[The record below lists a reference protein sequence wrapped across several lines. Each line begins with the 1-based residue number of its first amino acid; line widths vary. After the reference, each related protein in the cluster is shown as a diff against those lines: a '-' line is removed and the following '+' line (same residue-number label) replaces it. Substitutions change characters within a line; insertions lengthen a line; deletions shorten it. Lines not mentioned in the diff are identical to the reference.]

1 MDPIQIRTLRSSDA
15 QALLEFEI
23 DNREW
28 FESHIDPRP
37 SEFYSLQ
44 GVAEHIDAYLTGY
57 ALGTWHS
64 LVVLDARGKII
75 GRANLKNIDS
85 QLHSAE
91 VGYRVARSACGQGL
105 ATQALRRLIEEARER
120 WRLAR
125 LVAYVYPENAG
136 SRVVLERCGFVLEQ
150 AGSAGGGAV
159 EGRYGLVV

>member
-28 FESHIDPRP
+28 FESHIEPRP
-37 SEFYSLQ
+37 AEFYSLQ
-44 GVAEHIDAYLTGY
+44 GVAEHIDEYLTGF
-57 ALGTWHS
+57 ARGTWHP
-64 LVVLDARGKII
+64 LVILDSRAKII
-75 GRANLKNIDS
+75 GRANLKNIGAER
-85 QLHSAE
+85 HCAE

-105 ATQALRRLIEEARER
+105 ATQALRRLVEEARER

-136 SRVVLERCGFVLEQ
+136 SRVVLERCGFVMEQ
-150 AGSAGGGAV
+150 AGAA
-159 EGRYGLVV
+159 EERYALVI